1 MNIVMNSRAPIS
13 VGLVQINNSFSG
25 QSYLPYTIGLMQAYA
40 EHNAPDAGRYAFV
53 PPIYKRLHIDANLE
67 RLKGVDIAAFSA
79 YVWNVNISLATA
91 RRLREHNPDCLIIFG
106 GPQVPDRTEDFL
118 RRNAFIDVAVNGPG
132 EETFLHLLETYPKT
146 DWGDIAGISYI
157 DADGGF
163 VANQPAPRL
172 RDLSVIPSPYLSGT
186 FDALM
191 AERGDDET
199 WIVLWETNRG
209 CPFSCS
215 FCDWGSLTAS
225 ELFPF
230 EMDRIK
236 AEIDWF
242 SDNEIEF
249 IFCCDANFGIL
260 PRDVDIARYAADNK
274 NRLGYPHAL
283 SVQNT
288 KNATERAYLTQKI
301 LNDAGLNKG
310 VTVSFQSLDETT
322 LKHIKRDNIS
332 LHTYE
337 ELQHRFTA
345 DGVATY
351 TDLILGLPGETYQSY
366 IKGIGHCIE
375 NGQHNRIQFNNL
387 SILPNAEM
395 GSPEYQDEFGM
406 VIVES
411 RSVNIHGAAEDH
423 GDGIFETQQLVVA
436 TASMPAADWRRA
448 RAFSWMTALL
458 HFDKLLQLLLLVAH
472 GVAKASFTSMIDAFV
487 NADQG
492 RYPLIAEIGEFFV
505 AEAGKIQEGGLEY
518 IHAEDWLGIYWPAD
532 EYMFIKMAR
541 EEKLER
547 FYEESEALLA
557 QLSGGKIPRDLLHEA
572 VRFNRQSVR
581 LPFLGDDLVV
591 DLGYDFPA
599 FWADAGKDRP
609 LVAQPNRFRIQRS
622 TEVWTSWEE
631 WMRQVVWYGNKK
643 GAYLYSSGS
652 LDKALAGHY

>member
-1 MNIVMNSRAPIS
+1 MGTPVS

-25 QSYLPYTIGLMQAYA
+25 QSYLPYTVGLMQAYA
-40 EHNAPDAGRYAFV
+40 QHHAADAGRYAFA
-53 PPIYKRLHIDANLE
+53 PPIYKRLHIDGNVE
-67 RLKGVDIAAFSA
+67 RLKEVDITAFSA

-91 RRLREHNPDCLIIFG
+91 QRLRRVNPDCLIVFG

-118 RRNAFIDVAVNGPG
+118 RHNAFIDVAVNGPG
-132 EETFLHLLETYPKT
+132 EETFLTLLETYPKT

-163 VANQPAPRL
+163 VTNPPAPRL
-172 RDLSVIPSPYLSGT
+172 NDLSQIPSPYLSGT

-191 AERGDDET
+191 DDAGDDET
-199 WIVLWETNRG
+199 WIALWETNRG
-209 CPFSCS
+209 CPYSCT

-225 ELFPF
+225 KLFAF

-242 SDNEIEF
+242 SANKIEF

-260 PRDVDIARYAADNK
+260 PRDVDIARYAAHNK

-310 VTVSFQSLDETT
+310 VTVSFQSLDEAT

-332 LHTYE
+332 LDTYE
-337 ELQHRFTA
+337 VLQHRFTA

-366 IKGIGHCIE
+366 IQGIGHCIE

-395 GSPEYQDEFGM
+395 GSSAYQKRYGM
-406 VIVES
+406 KIVES
-411 RSVNIHGAAEDH
+411 RSVNIHGATEDL

-436 TASMPAADWRRA
+436 TNSMPAADWRRA

-458 HFDKLLQLLLLVAH
+458 HFDKLLQLPLLVAFEA
-472 GVAKASFTSMIDAFV
+472 AKASFTTMIDAFM
-487 NADQG
+487 NAEAG
-492 RYPLIAEIGEFFV
+492 RYPLIAEIGAFFV
-505 AEAGKIQEGGLEY
+505 AEAGKIQHGGVEY
-518 IHAEDWLGIYWPAD
+518 IYAPEWLGIHWPAD

-541 EEKLER
+541 DEKLDQ
-547 FYEESEALLA
+547 FYAESEAILA
-557 QLSGGKIPRDLLHEA
+557 ELTAGKIPQALLHEA
-572 VRFNRQSVR
+572 VAFNRQSVR
-581 LPFLGDDLVV
+581 LPFLGDDIVV
-591 DLGYDFPA
+591 DLNYDFPA

-609 LVAQPNRFRIQRS
+609 LIGAPNQFRIGRS
-622 TEVWTSWEE
+622 KEIWASWDD
-631 WMRQVVWYGNKK
+631 WMREVVWYGNKK
-643 GAYLYSSGS
+643 GAYLYAGGS
-652 LDKALAGHY
+652 VDKALAGHH

>member
-1 MNIVMNSRAPIS
+1 MSPAPIS

-40 EHNAPDAGRYAFV
+40 QQNAADAGRYAFV

-91 RRLREHNPDCLIIFG
+91 RRLRQDNPDCLIIFG

-118 RRNAFIDVAVNGPG
+118 RRNPCVDVAVNGPG
-132 EETFLHLLETYPKT
+132 EETFLSLIETYPKT
-146 DWGDIAGISYI
+146 DWSAIAGISYI
-157 DADGGF
+157 DAEGRF
-163 VANQPAPRL
+163 VANQPAPRP
-172 RDLSVIPSPYLSGT
+172 RDLTVIPSPYLSGT
-186 FDALM
+186 FDEMM
-191 AERGDDET
+191 AEAGDDET

-209 CPFSCS
+209 CPFFCT

-225 ELFPF
+225 KLFPF

-236 AEIDWF
+236 AEMDWF
-242 SDNEIEF
+242 SDNKIEF
-249 IFCCDANFGIL
+249 VFCCDANFGIL
-260 PRDVDIARYAADNK
+260 PRDVDIARYAAHNK
-274 NRLGYPHAL
+274 NRHGYPHAL

-337 ELQHRFTA
+337 ELQHRFTE

-395 GSPEYQDEFGM
+395 GSPKYQEKFGM
-406 VIVES
+406 VVVES
-411 RSVNIHGAAEDH
+411 RSVNIHGTAEDH

-436 TASMPAADWRRA
+436 TSTMPAAEWRRA

-458 HFDKLLQLLLLVAH
+458 HFDKLLQLPLLVAH
-472 GVAKASFTSMIDAFV
+472 GVAKASFTAMIDAFV
-487 NADQG
+487 NAEER
-492 RYPLIAEIGEFFV
+492 RYPLIAEISQFFV
-505 AEAGKIQEGGLEY
+505 DEAGKIQEGGLEY
-518 IHAEDWLGIYWPAD
+518 IYAEEWLGIYWPAD
-532 EYMFIKMAR
+532 EYMFIKIAW

-547 FYEESEALLA
+547 FYEESEDLLA
-557 QLSGGKIPRDLLHEA
+557 ELTGGKLPRALLHEA
-572 VRFNRQSVR
+572 MRFNHQSLRQ
-581 LPFLGDDLVV
+581 PFLPDDLVV

-609 LVAQPNRFRIQRS
+609 LVATPNRFRIRRS
-622 TEVWTSWEE
+622 TEVWTSWED
-631 WMRQVVWYGNKK
+631 WMRHVAWYGNKK